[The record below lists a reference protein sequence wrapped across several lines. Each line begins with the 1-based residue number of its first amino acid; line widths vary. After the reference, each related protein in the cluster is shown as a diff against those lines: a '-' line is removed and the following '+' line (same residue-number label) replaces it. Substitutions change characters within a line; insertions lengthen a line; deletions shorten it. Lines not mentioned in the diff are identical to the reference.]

1 MELIIG
7 ENTGSGIA
15 TPKDKYNGATATK
28 IQIGKD
34 GHAYATSD
42 NGWTYTDLGKWSYAK
57 GESKP
62 ASSGSYGSSGSS
74 SNASDSTTGSG
85 AFSYQ
90 DYLNAA
96 NEARRQAIESANEAR
111 RQAIE
116 SANNALDQQGRSNE
130 QRYNNQLTQ
139 IGQDYQG
146 LKNQSEVN
154 RYKALRS
161 LRETQANRGTL
172 DSGDGRQEN
181 LTVSNNYGN
190 NLNKINLSEQNEKDS
205 IAQAI
210 ADMWANINAQKATNE
225 ASTLDSYN
233 STLQSMLNGIGTD
246 AYSYNPSAS
255 DYYNVA
261 TETAGTTG
269 GVGNAVGNG
278 KYQLTDAQIAAAMN
292 NSSDDYGVKNYNMP
306 SVKNT
311 TTVNKKTSSPLY
323 YKQTSPYYNY

>member
-1 MELIIG
+1 MELNIG
-7 ENTGSGIA
+7 ENNGSGVA
-15 TPKDKYNGATATK
+15 TPKDMMNGATATK
-28 IQIGKD
+28 IQIGED

-96 NEARRQAIESANEAR
+96 NEARRQAIESAN
-111 RQAIE
+111 
-116 SANNALDQQGRSNE
+116 SALDQQGRSNE

-139 IGQDYQG
+139 IGQDYQD

-154 RYKALRS
+154 RYKALRN

-172 DSGDGRQEN
+172 DSGGGRQEN

-190 NLNKINLSEQNEKDS
+190 NLNKISLAEQNEKDA

-233 STLQSMLNGIGTD
+233 STLQSMLSNIGTD

-255 DYYNVA
+255 DYYDSA
-261 TETAGTTG
+261 SATAGASG
-269 GVGNAVGNG
+269 GVGNTVGNG

>member
-1 MELIIG
+1 MEFNIG

-15 TPKDKYNGATATK
+15 TPKDMYNGATATMIK
-28 IQIGKD
+28 WGSDGKP
-34 GHAYATSD
+34 YASND
-42 NGWTYTDLGKWSYAK
+42 NGWTWTALDGDGPRKTDTSNNKNPYKTPTNTGTSTDT
-57 GESKP
+57 
-62 ASSGSYGSSGSS
+62 SS
-74 SNASDSTTGSG
+74 SSG

-96 NEARRQAIESANEAR
+96 NEARRQAIESAN
-111 RQAIE
+111 
-116 SANNALDQQGRSNE
+116 SALDQQGRSNE

-139 IGQDYQG
+139 IGQDYQD

-154 RYKALRS
+154 RYKALRN

-172 DSGDGRQEN
+172 DSGGGRQEN

-190 NLNKINLSEQNEKDS
+190 NLNKINLAEQNEKDA

-210 ADMWANINAQKATNE
+210 ADMWSNINAQKATNE
-225 ASTLDSYN
+225 SSALDSYN

-255 DYYNVA
+255 DYYKVA
-261 TETAGTTG
+261 AETAGTTG
-269 GVGNAVGNG
+269 GVGNTVGNG
-278 KYQLTDAQIAAAMN
+278 KYQLTDAQIASAMN
-292 NSSDDYGVKNYNMP
+292 HSSDDYGVKNFNMP
-306 SVKNT
+306 SVKTNS
-311 TTVNKKTSSPLY
+311 VSSKKTATTPLY

>member
-15 TPKDKYNGATATK
+15 TPKDISNGATATK
-28 IQIGKD
+28 IQIGED
-34 GHAYATSD
+34 GHAYGTND
-42 NGWTYTDLGKWSYAK
+42 NGWTYTDLGKWTNAR
-57 GESKP
+57 GEKYTPAYKP
-62 ASSGSYGSSGSS
+62 AYTPAYTPASNGTSGNSS
-74 SNASDSTTGSG
+74 ASG

-96 NEARRQAIESANEAR
+96 NEAK

-172 DSGDGRQEN
+172 DSGGGRQEN

-190 NLNKINLSEQNEKDS
+190 NLNKISLAEQNEKDS

-233 STLQSMLNGIGTD
+233 STLQSMLSNIGTD

-261 TETAGTTG
+261 AETAGTTG

-292 NSSDDYGVKNYNMP
+292 HSSDDYGVKNYNMP

-311 TTVNKKTSSPLY
+311 TTVNKKTSSPIY

>member
-7 ENTGSGIA
+7 ENNGSGIA

-28 IQIGKD
+28 ILIGED
-34 GHAYATSD
+34 GHLYATSD
-42 NGWTYTDLGKWSYAK
+42 NGWTYTDLGKGSYAK

-96 NEARRQAIESANEAR
+96 NEARRQAIESAN
-111 RQAIE
+111 
-116 SANNALDQQGRSNE
+116 SALDQQGRSNE

-139 IGQDYQG
+139 IGQDYQD

-154 RYKALRS
+154 RYKALRN

-172 DSGDGRQEN
+172 DSGGGRQEN

-190 NLNKINLSEQNEKDS
+190 NLNKIGLAEQNEKDA

-210 ADMWANINAQKATNE
+210 ADMWSNINAQKATNE

-233 STLQSMLNGIGTD
+233 STLQSMLSNIGTD

-255 DYYNVA
+255 DYYDSA
-261 TETAGTTG
+261 SATAGTSG
-269 GVGNAVGNG
+269 GLTNAVGNG
-278 KYQLTDAQIAAAMN
+278 IAQLSDAEIAAALAH
-292 NSSDDYGVKNYNMP
+292 SGDGYGVKNFNMP
-306 SVKNT
+306 SVKTNS
-311 TTVNKKTSSPLY
+311 VSSKKTATNPLY